1 MPSEITRENERVV
14 VKPDGNVIAAMAEMF
29 KKEMREALQ
38 DRAGDIVID
47 MSEVAVIDSMG
58 LSVLVAT
65 HNSLAKRDSRLQLTN
80 VNDNILKLLKDMRL
94 DHHFRIQAVG

>member
-1 MPSEITRENERVV
+1 MPSDITRENDQVV
-14 VKPDGNVIAAMAEMF
+14 VKPVGDVIASMAERF
-29 KKEMREALQ
+29 KKEMRETLH
-38 DRAGDIVID
+38 DGGSDIVID
-47 MSEVAVIDSMG
+47 MSEVTVIDSMG

-65 HNSLAKRDSRLQLTN
+65 HNSLVKRDSRLQLTN